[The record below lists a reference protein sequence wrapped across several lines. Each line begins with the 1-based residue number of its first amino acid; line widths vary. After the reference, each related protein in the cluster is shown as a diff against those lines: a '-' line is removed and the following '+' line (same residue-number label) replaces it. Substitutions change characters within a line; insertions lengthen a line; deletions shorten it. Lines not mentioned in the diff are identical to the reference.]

1 MGPRKTIARMDNV
14 ICEEIS
20 FECFMA
26 SLDQSH
32 GSRVEIPEIRSDVRP
47 IVGYIAMEGAARAA
61 IFSPTSWGEFPR

>member
-1 MGPRKTIARMDNV
+1 MDNV

-26 SLDQSH
+26 SLEQSH
-32 GSRVEIPEIRSDVRP
+32 ASRVDVPAISSDVRP

-61 IFSPTSWGEFPR
+61 IFSATSWGEFPR

>member
-1 MGPRKTIARMDNV
+1 MDNV

-26 SLDQSH
+26 SLEQSPT
-32 GSRVEIPEIRSDVRP
+32 SRLEVPTISSDVRP

-61 IFSPTSWGEFPR
+61 IFSPTSWGEYPR